1 MSIRPCV
8 KQDLESVARLH
19 KAAFTDVQVPA
30 LLYHTSASVIKR
42 FYSEC
47 LDDCIFLVSEE
58 NGNINGLVLGGEQTA
73 LAAARRRFYRK
84 NAHRFLPLL
93 ALRPMDLLEKLSKWR
108 NFFIGTTMDRGIQRL
123 EEPWIMLLLAVS
135 NAERGSGLAA
145 RMWNAFE
152 TAIAV
157 HTSRFEFAV
166 GKANKSSLNFFIKR
180 EVKVIR
186 KTDDAFQ
193 FLREISV

>member
-19 KAAFTDVQVPA
+19 KAAFADVQVPA
-30 LLYHTSASVIKR
+30 LLHHTSASIVKR

-47 LDDCIFLVSEE
+47 IDDCIFLVSEE
-58 NGNINGLVLGGEQTA
+58 NGTINGLVLGGKRTA

-108 NFFIGTTMDRGIQRL
+108 NFFIGTTMDHGIQRL
-123 EEPWIMLLLAVS
+123 EEPWVMQVLAVA

-152 TAIAV
+152 TAISA

-166 GKANKSSLNFFIKR
+166 GKANKTSLNFCLKR
-180 EVKVIR
+180 KVRIVR

-193 FLREISV
+193 FLREISA